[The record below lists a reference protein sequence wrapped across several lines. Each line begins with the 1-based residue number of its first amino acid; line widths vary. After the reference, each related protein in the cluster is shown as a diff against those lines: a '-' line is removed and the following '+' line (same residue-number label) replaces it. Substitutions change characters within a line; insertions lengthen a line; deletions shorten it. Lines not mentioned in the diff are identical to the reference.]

1 MWSHSFVYCAQ
12 VVHDGESK
20 NFTARAL
27 ASSEQHVFASC
38 RGRSYEYGVGTW
50 DQITGQQVTFQYEGP
65 GRPLGDA
72 CKLQWLPRTNLLLV
86 ANLFPNSDHSFI
98 SLLDSRTKGKVS
110 TLFTYLDSIP
120 CFDEY

>member
-1 MWSHSFVYCAQ
+1 MLTFFSLLQ

-20 NFTARAL
+20 NFTAGAL
-27 ASSEQHVFASC
+27 ASSDKHVYASC

-50 DQITGQQVTFQYEGP
+50 DQITGQQVTFLYEGP

-86 ANLFPNSDHSFI
+86 ANLFPSSDHSFI
-98 SLLDSRTKGKVS
+98 TLLDPRTKGKVRLS
-110 TLFTYLDSIP
+110 SFSPLRF
-120 CFDEY
+120 